1 MPETRIVHKPQ
12 NVTYE
17 QGACVPVA
25 GITALQALRDHGQL
39 QAGQSVLINGAV
51 GGVGTFAVQIAKTM
65 GASVT
70 AVCSERNATLLT
82 SLGADRVVDY
92 VRTDFT
98 TASTRYDLIIDNVAN
113 HPLSAYRRVLARS
126 GRCVIVGAPKRL
138 SMLTLLRYFAEPKLR
153 SRTGPQT
160 FVTFIT
166 KANDRD
172 LPIIAAWMAEGKVV
186 PAIDSIYSL
195 GEAAAAI
202 AHLEAGHVSGKV
214 LVGLYAAENRSL
226 ATIAPPST
234 AKPPEAAL
242 SGPQLESKYRLQKQP
257 R

>member
-1 MPETRIVHKPQ
+1 MYGSFRAPSLRPGRDVAGDVETVGKNVTRFKPGDAVFGFCRGGLAEYACMPETRIVHKPQ

-39 QAGQSVLINGAV
+39 QAGQSVLINGAA

-113 HPLSAYRRVLARS
+113 HPLSAYRRVLARR
-126 GRCVIVGAPKRL
+126 GRCAIVGPPKRL
-138 SMLTLLRYFAEPKLR
+138 SIWLSPVFCRAEAPFTHGAADVCHLHHQGER
-153 SRTGPQT
+153 SGSAHHRGLDGGR
-160 FVTFIT
+160 
-166 KANDRD
+166 KGSAGDRFD
-172 LPIIAAWMAEGKVV
+172 LFF
-186 PAIDSIYSL
+186 
-195 GEAAAAI
+195 
-202 AHLEAGHVSGKV
+202 
-214 LVGLYAAENRSL
+214 R
-226 ATIAPPST
+226 
-234 AKPPEAAL
+234 
-242 SGPQLESKYRLQKQP
+242 
-257 R
+257 